1 LKLAESGKKT
11 KAASSPDSKSPAAVT
26 PNESAKDTSS
36 LKEDSKV
43 KKIPL
48 IKVIVFLILFLFAS
62 SAGWLGWQQWQV
74 QARQSD
80 QIALV
85 MVELNEQL
93 KQSTALD
100 SAVALSRRNQQEQA
114 ELFTKKINDL
124 QLQITA
130 QGARIA
136 ELGSTSR
143 SDWYLSEATYLARL
157 ASQRLQTERSTKNPI
172 ALLLQVDAI
181 LVKLDESDLLA
192 VRSAIAEDIS
202 RLRLAGEVDVE
213 GIILELN
220 SLARQ
225 IEQLE
230 LIEFATTEAPV
241 SEKSEDTAVVET
253 EEETLSQRFSNLIGE
268 FSQGLSKLI
277 KVRQRDRPIEPILLA
292 SEEVIVRNNLR
303 LFLRQAAN
311 AVLREEQDIY
321 TISLGGAREWL
332 TTHFQMNPSSILL
345 QDRLAHLE
353 KKKIVQELPNI
364 NSSIR
369 ALEAFL
375 VVRESRM
382 IGVLENDPV
391 LESEPTR
398 P

>member
-1 LKLAESGKKT
+1 M
-11 KAASSPDSKSPAAVT
+11 
-26 PNESAKDTSS
+26 
-36 LKEDSKV
+36 
-43 KKIPL
+43 
-48 IKVIVFLILFLFAS
+48 VFLILLLLVS
-62 SAGWLGWQQWQV
+62 GAGWLGWQQWQV

-80 QIALV
+80 QLALV
-85 MVELNEQL
+85 TVELNEQL
-93 KQSTALD
+93 KRSATVD
-100 SAVALSRRNQQEQA
+100 SAIALTRRNQQEQA
-114 ELFTKKINDL
+114 DLFIKKINDL
-124 QLQITA
+124 QLQVTA

-213 GIILELN
+213 GVILELN
-220 SLARQ
+220 ALSRQ
-225 IEQLE
+225 IDQLE
-230 LIEFATTEAPV
+230 LIEFATKEASV
-241 SEKSEDTAVVET
+241 SEKSEGTALVGT
-253 EEETLSQRFSNLIGE
+253 EEETLSQRFSNLISE

-303 LFLRQAAN
+303 LFLQQAAN

-321 TISLGGAREWL
+321 TISLGGAQEWL
-332 TTHFQMNPSSILL
+332 TTHFQMNPSSTLL
-345 QDRLAHLE
+345 QDRLAYLE
-353 KKKIVQELPNI
+353 KKNIVQELPNI
-364 NSSIR
+364 NRSIR

-375 VVRESRM
+375 VVRVSRLFC
-382 IGVLENDPV
+382 VLENDPV
-391 LESEPTR
+391 LDSEPTR

>member
-1 LKLAESGKKT
+1 MAESGKKT

-26 PNESAKDTSS
+26 PNESDKDTSS
-36 LKEDSKV
+36 LEKGSNA
-43 KKIPL
+43 KKFPL
-48 IKVIVFLILFLFAS
+48 IKVMVFLILLLLVS
-62 SAGWLGWQQWQV
+62 GAGWLGWQQWQV

-80 QIALV
+80 QLALV
-85 MVELNEQL
+85 TMELNEQL
-93 KQSTALD
+93 KRSATVD
-100 SAVALSRRNQQEQA
+100 SAIALTRRNQQEQA
-114 ELFTKKINDL
+114 DLFIKKINDL
-124 QLQITA
+124 QLQVTA

-213 GIILELN
+213 GVILELN
-220 SLARQ
+220 ALSRQ
-225 IEQLE
+225 IDQLE
-230 LIEFATTEAPV
+230 LIEFATKEASV
-241 SEKSEDTAVVET
+241 SEKPEGTALVGT
-253 EEETLSQRFSNLIGE
+253 EEETLSQRFSNLISE

-303 LFLRQAAN
+303 LFLQQAAN

-321 TISLGGAREWL
+321 TISLGGAHEWL
-332 TTHFQMNPSSILL
+332 TTHFQMNPSSTLL
-345 QDRLAHLE
+345 QDRLAYLE
-353 KKKIVQELPNI
+353 KKNIVQELPNI
-364 NSSIR
+364 NRSIR

-375 VVRESRM
+375 VVRESRI

-391 LESEPTR
+391 LDSEPTR

>member
-1 LKLAESGKKT
+1 MAESGKKT

-36 LKEDSKV
+36 LEKGSNAKKFPLKKV
-43 KKIPL
+43 M
-48 IKVIVFLILFLFAS
+48 VFLILLLLVS
-62 SAGWLGWQQWQV
+62 GAGWLGWQQWQV

-85 MVELNEQL
+85 TVELNEQL
-93 KQSTALD
+93 TRSATVD
-100 SAVALSRRNQQEQA
+100 SAIALTRRNQQEQA
-114 ELFTKKINDL
+114 DLFIKKINDL
-124 QLQITA
+124 QLQVTA

-213 GIILELN
+213 GVILELN
-220 SLARQ
+220 ALSRQ
-225 IEQLE
+225 IDQLE
-230 LIEFATTEAPV
+230 LIEFATKEASV
-241 SEKSEDTAVVET
+241 SEKSEGTALVGT

-303 LFLRQAAN
+303 LFLQQAAN

-321 TISLGGAREWL
+321 TISLDGAQEWL
-332 TTHFQMNPSSILL
+332 TTHFQMNPSSTLL
-345 QDRLAHLE
+345 QDRLAYLE

-364 NSSIR
+364 NRSIR

-375 VVRESRM
+375 VVRESRI

-391 LESEPTR
+391 LDSEPTR

>member
-1 LKLAESGKKT
+1 MAESGKKT

-26 PNESAKDTSS
+26 PNESDKDTSS
-36 LKEDSKV
+36 LEKGSNA
-43 KKIPL
+43 KKFPL
-48 IKVIVFLILFLFAS
+48 IKVMVFLILLLLVS
-62 SAGWLGWQQWQV
+62 GAGWLGWQQWQV

-80 QIALV
+80 QLALV
-85 MVELNEQL
+85 TMELNEQL
-93 KQSTALD
+93 KRSATVD
-100 SAVALSRRNQQEQA
+100 SAIALTRRNQQEQA
-114 ELFTKKINDL
+114 DLFIKKINDL
-124 QLQITA
+124 QLQVTA

-213 GIILELN
+213 GVILELN
-220 SLARQ
+220 ALSRQ
-225 IEQLE
+225 IDQLE
-230 LIEFATTEAPV
+230 LIEFATKEASV
-241 SEKSEDTAVVET
+241 IEKSEGTALVGT
-253 EEETLSQRFSNLIGE
+253 EEETLSQRFSNLISE

-303 LFLRQAAN
+303 LFLQQAAN
-311 AVLREEQDIY
+311 AVLREEKDIY
-321 TISLGGAREWL
+321 TISLGGAQEWL
-332 TTHFQMNPSSILL
+332 TTHFQMNPSSTLL
-345 QDRLAHLE
+345 QDRLAYLE

-364 NSSIR
+364 NRSIR

-375 VVRESRM
+375 VVRESRI

-391 LESEPTR
+391 LDSEPTR

>member
-1 LKLAESGKKT
+1 MAESGKKT

-26 PNESAKDTSS
+26 PNESDKDTSS
-36 LKEDSKV
+36 LEKGSNA
-43 KKIPL
+43 KKFPL
-48 IKVIVFLILFLFAS
+48 IKVMVFLILLLLVS
-62 SAGWLGWQQWQV
+62 GAGWLGWQQWQV

-80 QIALV
+80 QLALV
-85 MVELNEQL
+85 TMELNEQL
-93 KQSTALD
+93 KRSATVD
-100 SAVALSRRNQQEQA
+100 SAIALTRRNQQEQA
-114 ELFTKKINDL
+114 DLFIKKINDL
-124 QLQITA
+124 QLQVTA

-213 GIILELN
+213 GVILELN
-220 SLARQ
+220 ALSRQ
-225 IEQLE
+225 IDQLE
-230 LIEFATTEAPV
+230 LIEFATKEASV
-241 SEKSEDTAVVET
+241 IEKSEGTALVGT
-253 EEETLSQRFSNLIGE
+253 EEETLSQRFSNLISE

-303 LFLRQAAN
+303 LFLQQAAN

-321 TISLGGAREWL
+321 TISLGGAQEWL
-332 TTHFQMNPSSILL
+332 TTHFQMNPSSTLL
-345 QDRLAHLE
+345 QDRLAYLE
-353 KKKIVQELPNI
+353 KKNIVQELPNI
-364 NSSIR
+364 NRSIR

-375 VVRESRM
+375 VVRESRI

-391 LESEPTR
+391 LDSEPTR